1 MAFQSP
7 VKQGKMLCQTSC
19 LQTRKEELVDDVKV
33 GSSFDCIDHEVVE
46 LLRGLHKA
54 KTRITALDLRRI
66 DCGLL
71 RDLLGKYTVLEQNG
85 IQESSPIFRV
95 HFI

>member
-33 GSSFDCIDHEVVE
+33 RSSFDCIDHEVVE

-54 KTRITALDLRRI
+54 KTRITALDLREI

-71 RDLLGKYTVLEQNG
+71 RDLLGKYL
-85 IQESSPIFRV
+85 IQS
-95 HFI
+95 